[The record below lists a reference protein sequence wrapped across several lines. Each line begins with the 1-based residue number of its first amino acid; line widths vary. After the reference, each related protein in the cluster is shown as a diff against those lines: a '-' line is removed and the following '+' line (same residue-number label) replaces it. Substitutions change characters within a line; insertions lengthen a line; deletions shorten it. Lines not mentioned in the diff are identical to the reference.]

1 MPTKSARKARDL
13 GSDGLRGGLLII
25 NRKEKDIMDA
35 QAVAN
40 LISTIGFPI
49 AACCAIF
56 YMMNKER
63 EDHKNEVN
71 TLKDVISNINETLA
85 ALKQLIEDK
94 LK

>member
-1 MPTKSARKARDL
+1 
-13 GSDGLRGGLLII
+13 
-25 NRKEKDIMDA
+25 MD
-35 QAVAN
+35 VSSWTTV
-40 LISTIGFPI
+40 ISTIGFPI

-63 EDHKNEVN
+63 EDHKNEIT

-94 LK
+94 L

>member
-1 MPTKSARKARDL
+1 
-13 GSDGLRGGLLII
+13 
-25 NRKEKDIMDA
+25 MDMNSIT
-35 QAVAN
+35 QI
-40 LISTIGFPI
+40 ISTIGFPI

-63 EDHKNEVN
+63 EDHKNEIT

-94 LK
+94 L

>member
-1 MPTKSARKARDL
+1 MKEARKAWDPAATAYAL
-13 GSDGLRGGLLII
+13 PFAYGGYSM
-25 NRKEKDIMDA
+25 DI
-35 QAVAN
+35 QTIST

-63 EDHKNEVN
+63 EDHKQEVMD
-71 TLKDVISNINETLA
+71 LKTVIADINSTLA

-94 LK
+94 L

>member
-1 MPTKSARKARDL
+1 
-13 GSDGLRGGLLII
+13 
-25 NRKEKDIMDA
+25 MDA
-35 QAVAN
+35 SNWAS

-63 EDHKNEVN
+63 EDHKNEIT

-85 ALKQLIEDK
+85 SLKQLIEDK
-94 LK
+94 L

>member
-1 MPTKSARKARDL
+1 MKNARKAWDMAATAHCLLLFL
-13 GSDGLRGGLLII
+13 GGG
-25 NRKEKDIMDA
+25 IMDV
-35 QAVAN
+35 QTVSQ
-40 LISTIGFPI
+40 LISSIGFPI

-85 ALKQLIEDK
+85 SLKQLIEDK
-94 LK
+94 LP

>member
-1 MPTKSARKARDL
+1 
-13 GSDGLRGGLLII
+13 
-25 NRKEKDIMDA
+25 MDVSNIA
-35 QAVAN
+35 S

-63 EDHKNEVN
+63 EDHKNEIT

-85 ALKQLIEDK
+85 SLKQLIEDK
-94 LK
+94 L

>member
-1 MPTKSARKARDL
+1 
-13 GSDGLRGGLLII
+13 
-25 NRKEKDIMDA
+25 MDV
-35 QAVAN
+35 QTISQ
-40 LISTIGFPI
+40 LISSIGFPI

-85 ALKQLIEDK
+85 SLKQLIEDK